1 MDHSAVEFCNTAWSF
16 DNFHCSVLD
25 IGVARI
31 ASPPIT
37 LTEGVLLVKPIRFPD
52 GQPALEIQT
61 FHEVARALTSS
72 VDLSTIL
79 NAIMQQMTR
88 FFNPQAWSLLVLDEP
103 KRQLYYGVISGGQT
117 EKLRNKRI
125 PLGQGIPGWVALHG
139 EPMILSSIPED
150 PDLSDEI
157 PENSG
162 RVESIICLPL
172 RVRNR
177 TYGALQLVNCHPET
191 MDNHEIFFLH
201 ALCDYA
207 AIAIQNARTLEQIQ
221 QLTITDDCT
230 GLFNA
235 RHLYERLEHS
245 LDRSQR
251 SRKPVS
257 LIFFDLDHFKQV
269 NDTYGHLNGSR
280 LLAEVGNM
288 VRDSLGLI
296 ETGYRYGGDEFVVL
310 MPHQSKQRALELA
323 HRLMDKLRTTKFL
336 PGADLNLRILASFG
350 VSSFPEDGLDIH
362 AVIRAADAA
371 MYHVKNTT
379 RNGVAAAGQF
389 PTGPAI

>member
-1 MDHSAVEFCNTAWSF
+1 M
-16 DNFHCSVLD
+16 
-25 IGVARI
+25 
-31 ASPPIT
+31 
-37 LTEGVLLVKPIRFPD
+37 VKPIQFPD

-72 VDLSTIL
+72 VDLSGIL
-79 NAIMQQMTR
+79 HNIMEQMKR

-117 EKLRNKRI
+117 EKLRRKRI

-139 EPMILSSIPED
+139 EPMILTTV
-150 PDLSDEI
+150 PDDAELADEL

-177 TYGALQLVNCHPET
+177 TYGVLQLVNCHPES
-191 MDNHEIFFLH
+191 MRNHEIFFLH

-207 AIAIQNARTLEQIQ
+207 AIAIQNARAFEQIQ

-230 GLFNA
+230 GLYNS
-235 RHLYERLEHS
+235 RHLYERLEHT
-245 LDRSQR
+245 LERSHR
-251 SRKPVS
+251 TRKPVS
-257 LIFFDLDHFKQV
+257 LIFFDLDNFKRV

-280 LLAEVGNM
+280 LLAEVGSL
-288 VRDSLGLI
+288 VRGSLGLI

-310 MPHQSKQRALELA
+310 MPHQSKQRGLDLA
-323 HRLMDKLRTTKFL
+323 HRLMEKLRTTSFL
-336 PGADLNLRILASFG
+336 QDAGLNLHLQASFG
-350 VSSFPEDGLDIH
+350 VASAPDDGRDMH
-362 AVIRAADAA
+362 AIIRAADMA
-371 MYHVKNTT
+371 MYAVKNST
-379 RNGVAAAGQF
+379 RNGVAAAGELSANVR
-389 PTGPAI
+389 T

>member
-1 MDHSAVEFCNTAWSF
+1 MKT
-16 DNFHCSVLD
+16 
-25 IGVARI
+25 
-31 ASPPIT
+31 
-37 LTEGVLLVKPIRFPD
+37 IRFPD

-72 VDLSTIL
+72 VDLSGIL
-79 NAIMQQMTR
+79 HGIMQQMTK
-88 FFNPQAWSLLVLDEP
+88 FFNPQAWSLLIVDE
-103 KRQLYYGVISGGQT
+103 KNRQLYYGVISGGRT
-117 EKLRNKRI
+117 EKLRHKRI

-139 EPMILSSIPED
+139 EPMILASVPNDQE
-150 PDLSDEI
+150 LSDEL
-157 PENSG
+157 PENT

-177 TYGALQLVNCHPET
+177 TYGVLQLVNCHPEN

-207 AIAIQNARTLEQIQ
+207 AIAVQNARAFEQIQ
-221 QLTITDDCT
+221 QLTVTDDCT
-230 GLFNA
+230 GLFNS

-245 LDRSQR
+245 LER
-251 SRKPVS
+251 SRRSGKPVS
-257 LIFFDLDHFKQV
+257 LIFFDLDHFKLV
-269 NDTYGHLNGSR
+269 NDTYGHLKGSR
-280 LLAEVGNM
+280 LLAEVGDM

-310 MPHQSKQRALELA
+310 MPHQSKQRALDLA
-323 HRLMDKLRTTKFL
+323 NRLMEKLRTTDFL
-336 PGADLNLRILASFG
+336 PESGLNLRILASFG

-389 PTGPAI
+389 PTRAAD

>member
-1 MDHSAVEFCNTAWSF
+1 MKT
-16 DNFHCSVLD
+16 
-25 IGVARI
+25 
-31 ASPPIT
+31 
-37 LTEGVLLVKPIRFPD
+37 IRFPD

-72 VDLSTIL
+72 VDLSGIL
-79 NAIMQQMTR
+79 HNIMQQMTK
-88 FFNPQAWSLLVLDEP
+88 FFNPQAWSLLIVDE
-103 KRQLYYGVISGGQT
+103 KNRQLYYGVISGGQT
-117 EKLRNKRI
+117 EKLRHKRI

-139 EPMILSSIPED
+139 EPMILSSVPNDQE
-150 PDLSDEI
+150 LSDEL
-157 PENSG
+157 PENI

-177 TYGALQLVNCHPET
+177 TYGVLQLVNCHPEN

-207 AIAIQNARTLEQIQ
+207 AIAVQNARAFEQIQ
-221 QLTITDDCT
+221 QLTVTDDCT
-230 GLFNA
+230 GLFNS

-245 LDRSQR
+245 LER
-251 SRKPVS
+251 SRRSGKPVS
-257 LIFFDLDHFKQV
+257 LIFFDLDHFKLV
-269 NDTYGHLNGSR
+269 NDTYGHLKGSR
-280 LLAEVGNM
+280 LLAEVGDM

-310 MPHQSKQRALELA
+310 MPHQSKQRALDLA
-323 HRLMDKLRTTKFL
+323 NRLMEKLRTTDFL
-336 PGADLNLRILASFG
+336 PDSGLNLRILASFG
-350 VSSFPEDGLDIH
+350 VASFPEDGLDIH

-371 MYHVKNTT
+371 MYRVKNTT

-389 PTGPAI
+389 PAGAAD

>member
-1 MDHSAVEFCNTAWSF
+1 
-16 DNFHCSVLD
+16 
-25 IGVARI
+25 
-31 ASPPIT
+31 
-37 LTEGVLLVKPIRFPD
+37 
-52 GQPALEIQT
+52 
-61 FHEVARALTSS
+61 
-72 VDLSTIL
+72 
-79 NAIMQQMTR
+79 MQQMTR
-88 FFNPQAWSLLVLDEP
+88 FFNPEAWSLLVLDEP

-139 EPMILSSIPED
+139 EPMILTSVPD
-150 PDLSDEI
+150 DADLSDEL
-157 PENSG
+157 PENGS
-162 RVESIICLPL
+162 RVESIVCLPL

-177 TYGALQLVNCHPET
+177 TYGVMQLVNCHPEN

-207 AIAIQNARTLEQIQ
+207 AIAIQNARTMEQIQ

-235 RHLYERLEHS
+235 RHLYEQLEHS
-245 LDRSQR
+245 LDRNQGN
-251 SRKPVS
+251 RKPVS

-280 LLAEVGNM
+280 LLAEVGTM
-288 VRDSLGLI
+288 LQGSLGLI
-296 ETGYRYGGDEFVVL
+296 ETAYRYGGDEFVVL
-310 MPHQSKQRALELA
+310 MPHQSKQRALDLA
-323 HRLMDKLRTTKFL
+323 HRLMDKLRSTRFL
-336 PGADLNLRILASFG
+336 PDSGLDLRILASFG

-389 PTGPAI
+389 PMGAAY